1 VAVLVH
7 HVGVATVALHTERL
21 RQVREARGLTPS
33 AAAKQ
38 AGVSRQSLYAYERGA
53 QQPRTDVAE
62 ALARVYEVDLSF
74 LTTGPVR
81 ADAPVFYRSLASTT
95 KRSRARVERRVEWLL
110 EVCDRLDEFVELPEW
125 RLPRVEARTIEE
137 VAESSFVE
145 GFADELRQEWRL
157 GSDPV
162 GDVVGLLESRG
173 VVFTRLHLAQAK
185 LDAFSLFS
193 KRRGRGFG
201 VLNADKGTAVRA
213 RQDALH
219 EAFHLMTHAQMADI
233 PEDFCVDREQRNLIE
248 RPAKQFPTALLFPER
263 AFRDQVSSRSSL
275 DDLLRLKPRWGV
287 SVAAMVVRGAALG
300 IFDEAQKTSMFRAI
314 SYRGW
319 RKKEPLDDRLVPEE
333 PTLLRSAIEALKDEQ
348 PTSLARLVS
357 VIGIPRSDVEDLC
370 GLPEGFLGQVQS
382 PRARIRV
389 RARPKGGA

>member
-1 VAVLVH
+1 M
-7 HVGVATVALHTERL
+7 ATVAVDTERL
-21 RQVREARGLTPS
+21 KQVREARGLAPA
-33 AAAKQ
+33 AAAKE

-62 ALARVYEVDLSF
+62 ALARAYKVDLAF
-74 LTTGPVR
+74 LTTKPVR
-81 ADAPVFYRSLASTT
+81 TDALVFYRSLASTT
-95 KRSRARVERRVEWLL
+95 KRSRGRVERRVEWLL
-110 EVCDRLDEFVELPEW
+110 EVFDRVDEYVELPEW
-125 RLPRVEARTIEE
+125 GLPLVEGRSVEE
-137 VAESSFVE
+137 LADPVFVE
-145 GFADELRQEWRL
+145 SLADELRQDWHL
-157 GSDPV
+157 GEDPI

-201 VLNADKGTAVRA
+201 VLNADKGTAVRS
-213 RQDALH
+213 RGDALH
-219 EAFHLMTHAQMADI
+219 EAFHLMTHARMAGI
-233 PEDFCVDREQRNLIE
+233 PADFCVDREQRNLIE
-248 RPAKQFPTALLFPER
+248 RPAKQFPTAFLFPQR

-319 RKKEPLDDRLVPEE
+319 RRQEPLDDRLVPEE
-333 PTLLRSAIEALKDEQ
+333 PSLLRSAIEALGAEQ
-348 PTSLARLVS
+348 PASVGRLVS
-357 VIGIPRSDVEDLC
+357 GLGVPRPDVEELC
-370 GLPEGFLGQVQS
+370 GLPQGFLEQVQS